1 LVDRSAKRIRAGP
14 GEAIRVKGIG
24 LRSPRRLSRGRI
36 SVAAVTALVLML
48 GVAGFAAW
56 ATHSVV
62 RDQERRLL
70 KERAGEVSLVF
81 TSAIGTLSTSLNST
95 LAVLRA
101 TGPSAAAFAKATAQD
116 GQPSSAATAPTLAL
130 VSRQPGGALGV
141 VASNGAA
148 LKVGQVLSGA
158 RAAALGRAG
167 SVAPTSTGV
176 LGSGSNRALG
186 FALKATKI
194 PGATGDLYL
203 YRETPLGKLSAG
215 RQAASAPFHEVDVV
229 LYASPTAKPDQLL
242 ISTAGGSIPT
252 AGSRFVPQSAGAD
265 RWLLGVRP
273 KSSLVGS
280 VASNAWWVVLL
291 AIAIAGLLLASMIQ
305 FAIRRRDVA
314 LSLYA
319 AEHQQA
325 ETLQRSLLPSLPE
338 LPGLDLAARYEA
350 GGVGQQVG
358 GDWFDVFGL
367 PDGGAGFA
375 IGDVMGHDLEAA
387 AAMSQ
392 VRAALRAYAY
402 TGARPSEVLTRL
414 DNFVITFDLT
424 QLVSVVY
431 GVLSPVAP
439 DGSRTVRFANA
450 GHLPPLLQ
458 GPDGRVTAL
467 DDGRSVVIGV
477 PYVETRIE
485 ASRVIEPGS
494 TLLLFTDGLLEAPDR
509 SLAETIPELERTV
522 AGHPPSA
529 GCDALCDTV
538 LAARTDQSLRDDI
551 ALLAVRLEPALT
563 HYERESDS
571 RRAGALGSRT

>member
-1 LVDRSAKRIRAGP
+1 M
-14 GEAIRVKGIG
+14 
-24 LRSPRRLSRGRI
+24 
-36 SVAAVTALVLML
+36 AALTALLLML
-48 GVAGFAAW
+48 VVSGLSAW
-56 ATHSVV
+56 ATHTVV

-70 KERAGEVSLVF
+70 NERAGEVGLVF
-81 TSAIGTLSTSLNST
+81 TSAVGSLTSSLDSV
-95 LAVLRA
+95 LAVLRVTGA
-101 TGPSAAAFAKATAQD
+101 TPAAFAKA
-116 GQPSSAATAPTLAL
+116 AAAEASTPGSTVAL
-130 VSRQPGGALGV
+130 VSRQPSGSFSV
-141 VASNGAA
+141 VAASGSL
-148 LKVGQVLSGA
+148 LKPGEVLSGV
-158 RAAALGRAG
+158 RSAALGHA
-167 SVAPTSTGV
+167 AAAAATFTGV
-176 LGSGSNRALG
+176 IGSGSSRSLG
-186 FALKATKI
+186 FAQKVTGI
-194 PGATGDLYL
+194 PGASSPLYL
-203 YRETPLGKLSAG
+203 YRELALGPLSAG
-215 RQAASAPFHEVDVV
+215 QQAGTAPFHEVDVV
-229 LYASPTAKPDQLL
+229 LYASPKVNPAQLL

-252 AGSRFVPQSAGAD
+252 EDARFVPQKAGAD
-265 RWLLGVRP
+265 TWLLGVRA
-273 KSSLVGS
+273 KASLVGG
-280 VASNAWWVVLL
+280 VAANAWWVVLI

-319 AEHQQA
+319 AEHKQA

-402 TGARPSEVLTRL
+402 DGATPSEVLTRL
-414 DNFVITFDLT
+414 DNFVMTFELT

-431 GVLSPVAP
+431 GILSPVAP
-439 DGSRTVRFANA
+439 DGSRTVRFANG

-458 GPDGRVTAL
+458 GPDGAVTAL

-477 PYVETRIE
+477 PFVEARVEATR
-485 ASRVIEPGS
+485 VLLPGS

-509 SLAETIPELERTV
+509 SLAETIPALERTV
-522 AGHPPSA
+522 AGHAPAA

-538 LAARTDQSLRDDI
+538 LAARRDQTQRDDI
-551 ALLAVRLEPALT
+551 ALLALRLEPSASGNVVT
-563 HYERESDS
+563 PRGQE
-571 RRAGALGSRT
+571 AGAVGSLA